1 MSCLFRKGEGEGEGE
16 GGGKR
21 LETGWERGY
30 ALPYGV
36 FLAKTLDPI
45 CVVGKQSGVLGR
57 HAALSAKPGG
67 SLIARSRGESVGSR
81 GEKVTLFGEATPFG
95 EAIPF
100 GDVYGELQVR
110 SGVAGSMTGV
120 GGESS
125 FFMNFL

>member
-1 MSCLFRKGEGEGEGE
+1 M
-16 GGGKR
+16 
-21 LETGWERGY
+21 
-30 ALPYGV
+30 PYGV

-95 EAIPF
+95 
-100 GDVYGELQVR
+100 DVYGELQVR